1 MLTKSRIR
9 LGLGRPEFF
18 EIALMTIPLVHLS
31 GHEAVYC
38 CGALRR

>member
-9 LGLGRPEFF
+9 LGLGRSEFF
-18 EIALMTIPLVHLS
+18 EIALMTIPLVHLI
-31 GHEAVYC
+31 GHKAIYC